1 MRKLRIIIPI
11 VIVVV
16 TVSIFSLT
24 VVFAQ
29 VEEGGSNPSKLAIK
43 VAEILGLDVK
53 VVDDAINR
61 SRKELRNEA
70 VQNKSNVLGKKGQ
83 LTQEQVDKHLDWIKS
98 KREGMPAI
106 GKHSFGEKG
115 HHPNWKGHGRSFGPK
130 DYFRVKLKALQNEK
144 TD

>member
-1 MRKLRIIIPI
+1 MRNLRIIIPI
-11 VIVVV
+11 VIIAV
-16 TVSIFSLT
+16 TVSIFSFT

-29 VEEGGSNPSKLAIK
+29 VEEGDSDPSKLAIK
-43 VAEILGLDVK
+43 VAEILGLDAK
-53 VVDDAINR
+53 VVDDAIKR
-61 SRKELRNEA
+61 SRTELRNEA
-70 VQNKSNVLGKKGQ
+70 VQNKFNTLVKKGQ
-83 LTQEQVDKHLDWIKS
+83 LTQEQADEYLDWIQS
-98 KREGMPAI
+98 KPQGIPAI